1 PGGGVAG
8 REHRAAVLIGE
19 DGGVEHPDLPGHAD
33 DLHLVHADQGPQ
45 HRQGGHILGDP
56 QGQHGLAGHLAQGL
70 AGDQGA
76 GVGLPGDGLGDAH
89 HEPAHDEGEVLLRAV
104 PPDLLLDLR
113 EGDDVDQQPP
123 GPGSQQPGQLQY
135 LVLGLLGGV
144 GRGDKVDHLQLHAPA
159 GHHPGGHRGVDAAGE
174 QAHRPAA
181 HADGQAARAG
191 NRGSMNV
198 GVLLPDLHK
207 YRQIGS
213 VDIHRHMGEQLRQ
226 IAAHSLAQL
235 DGVHGK
241 HLVCPLALHLEALRN
256 GKGVRQIGPGGLHNG
271 VHCLFT
277 GHGPGHGG
285 NAEHLAAGVPGGL
298 HIAVL
303 SLGLH
308 VDGALPEGALEAAAV
323 FHPAADVGQQL
334 VLKGLAIL
342 SLQDHLAQFQ

>member
-1 PGGGVAG
+1 
-8 REHRAAVLIGE
+8 
-19 DGGVEHPDLPGHAD
+19 
-33 DLHLVHADQGPQ
+33 
-45 HRQGGHILGDP
+45 
-56 QGQHGLAGHLAQGL
+56 
-70 AGDQGA
+70 
-76 GVGLPGDGLGDAH
+76 
-89 HEPAHDEGEVLLRAV
+89 
-104 PPDLLLDLR
+104 
-113 EGDDVDQQPP
+113 
-123 GPGSQQPGQLQY
+123 
-135 LVLGLLGGV
+135 
-144 GRGDKVDHLQLHAPA
+144 
-159 GHHPGGHRGVDAAGE
+159 
-174 QAHRPAA
+174 
-181 HADGQAARAG
+181 
-191 NRGSMNV
+191 MNV

-342 SLQDHLAQFQ
+342 SLQDHLAQFQQKDLLRGRGSIHHNGPPYQNSLEYRPLL